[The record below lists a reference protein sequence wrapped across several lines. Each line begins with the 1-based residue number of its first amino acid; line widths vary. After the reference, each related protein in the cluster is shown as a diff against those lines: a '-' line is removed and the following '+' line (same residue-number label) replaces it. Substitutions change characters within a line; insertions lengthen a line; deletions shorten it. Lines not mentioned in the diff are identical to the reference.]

1 MSNTE
6 LKRTAG
12 PAATCVIIPARNEAA
27 RIGETVRSAK
37 SLPGVRR
44 VIVVDDASRDD
55 TAAAA
60 QAAGA
65 SVLRLSRRAGKGFA
79 LSTGLRRCAELEGG
93 SLEHLRLLFLDADV
107 GRSAAG
113 AKPLLDAVA
122 SGKAEMAIGILPRR
136 AGGGF
141 GFVMRLARL
150 GIKLL
155 TWRTMKAP
163 LSGQRAV
170 SGRLAQQLRLAPGF
184 GVEAALTVD
193 ALALGARVVEI
204 GVDMT
209 HAPLGRTLAG
219 FAHRALQGFD
229 LVTALLPR
237 LLWPV
242 SPTGRL
248 APRPRLVAWIL
259 FWALVAGVS
268 ALLPWSL
275 GLAAAVLM
283 WAFLSLFLALW
294 ICEKPRLL
302 RRNYLGR
309 AVPCG
314 VGVAFPLFLTA
325 ATIVMSAAG
334 MRPVGREQWAALW
347 LSWALC
353 AVGLIDD
360 VFGSGEVRGL
370 RGHLG
375 SLLRLILRKPGGRVT
390 TGSMK
395 AIVGAGVCLAVGLW
409 LSRPVPSPVEGWSA
423 WPGLLDGMLLALGA
437 NTINLLDVRPGRA
450 LKAFLALAVVCYAL
464 DSSTLDF
471 LGPLGL
477 AALVYW
483 PLDLSGRALMG
494 DAGSNPLGA
503 AAALGLCIAL
513 PVWGRAAVGA
523 ALVGL
528 HLCCERWSLT
538 ELIQKTKALRWLDML
553 GRPDESLDS
562 ARDKVA

>member
-1 MSNTE
+1 MSNPE

-27 RIGETVRSAK
+27 RVGETVRSAK

-60 QAAGA
+60 QQAGG

-107 GRSAAG
+107 GSSAAG
-113 AKPLLDAVA
+113 AKPLLEAAA
-122 SGKAEMAIGILPRR
+122 SGKVEMAIGVLPRG

-141 GFVMRLARL
+141 GLVMRLARL

-163 LSGQRAV
+163 LSGQRV
-170 SGRLAQQLRLAPGF
+170 ISGRLARKVRLAPGF

-193 ALALGARVVEI
+193 ALALQAKVVEI

-209 HAPLGRTLAG
+209 HAPLGKTVPG

-229 LVTALLPR
+229 LVMALLPR

-248 APRPRLVAWIL
+248 APRSRLAAWIL
-259 FWALVAGVS
+259 FWAVAAGLS
-268 ALLPWSL
+268 SL
-275 GLAAAVLM
+275 GPSSLRLAAVLLM
-283 WAFLSLFLALW
+283 WAFLSLVLALW

-302 RRNYLGR
+302 RQNYLGR
-309 AVPCG
+309 TVPCG
-314 VGVAFPLFLTA
+314 VGVAFPLFLSA
-325 ATIVMSAAG
+325 ATILMWATAI
-334 MRPVGREQWAALW
+334 RPMGREQWAALL

-353 AVGLIDD
+353 GVGLTDD
-360 VFGSGEVRGL
+360 VFGSRDVTGL

-375 SLLRLILRKPGGRVT
+375 SLLRLIFRKPGGRVT
-390 TGSMK
+390 TGAAK
-395 AIVGAGVCLAVGLW
+395 AIVGAGACFVVGLW
-409 LSRPVPSPVEGWSA
+409 LNRPVPSPVEGWTA

-437 NTINLLDVRPGRA
+437 NAINLLDVRPGRA
-450 LKAFLALAVVCYAL
+450 LKVFLALAAISCAL
-464 DSSTLDF
+464 DPSTLDF
-471 LGPLGL
+471 LGPLAL
-477 AALVYW
+477 ATLVYW

-503 AAALGLCIAL
+503 AAALGLCLTL
-513 PVWGRAAVGA
+513 PVWGRAAVVIAMA
-523 ALVGL
+523 AL
-528 HLCCERWSLT
+528 HLYCEKWSLT
-538 ELIQKTKALRWLDML
+538 DLIQRLKPLRWLDML
-553 GRPDESLDS
+553 GRPAEFE
-562 ARDKVA
+562 